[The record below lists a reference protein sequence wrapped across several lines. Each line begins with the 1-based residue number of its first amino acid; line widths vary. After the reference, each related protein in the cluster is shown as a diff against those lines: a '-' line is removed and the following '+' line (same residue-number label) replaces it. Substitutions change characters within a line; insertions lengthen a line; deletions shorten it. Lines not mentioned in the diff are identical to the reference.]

1 MVENTKQLKF
11 ISCDGHSFMVS
22 EKLMDRSSI
31 IKAMIDDGTANDD
44 IPLPLITKVTFERV
58 IKYLE
63 HVEEGNPIPEIEKPI
78 RSNDLKDVTTEFYAN
93 FIDLSD
99 DEV

>member
-1 MVENTKQLKF
+1 
-11 ISCDGHSFMVS
+11 MVS
-22 EKLMDRSSI
+22 ETLMNHSPL
-31 IKAMIDDGTANDD
+31 IKGMIDDGTANDD
-44 IPLPLITKVTFERV
+44 IDLPLITKVTFERV

-63 HVEEGNPIPEIEKPI
+63 HIEEGNPVPEIEKPL